1 MEGNI
6 EHIHQL
12 LNIKLTGELNL
23 SEEKEFNNWLTE
35 SSENELLFRRMLD
48 IWQKGQFTPRI
59 KGQQATFKKISRQL
73 DFKERIFEYESYNQ
87 PIDKWKRWYRVAVA
101 IIFLLAAISIFYFLI
116 PSPGSEQEIVQAE
129 MILKNNPAGQKTR
142 INLPDGS
149 VCWLNS
155 ESEIKF
161 YSNFSDS
168 TRNIYLIGEA
178 YFEVT
183 KDKNRPFK
191 VHAPTMTITALGT
204 AFNISSFPEEENEL
218 VALIKGRI
226 SVNCKDKFY
235 NEVLPGEAISFNKEK
250 DSSERLEI
258 ARNEAIAWKNGII
271 NFNEETYKTI
281 FSKLERWYGVKISIT
296 GNPPAHLKYK
306 ASFKNELLVNIL
318 ESIRYG
324 HDFNY
329 KIDGKNV
336 KIMFN

>member
-1 MEGNI
+1 MKGNI

-48 IWQKGQFTPRI
+48 VMQKGQFTPRI
-59 KGQQATFKKISRQL
+59 KGQQTTFKKISRQL
-73 DFKERIFEYESYNQ
+73 DFKERIYEYESYNQ
-87 PIDKWKRWYRVAVA
+87 PINKWKRWYRVAAA

-191 VHAPTMTITALGT
+191 VQAPTMTITALGT
-204 AFNISSFPEEENEL
+204 AFNISSIPEEGNEI
-218 VALIKGRI
+218 VALIEGRI
-226 SVNCKDKFY
+226 SVNCKDKF
-235 NEVLPGEAISFNKEK
+235 F
-250 DSSERLEI
+250 
-258 ARNEAIAWKNGII
+258 
-271 NFNEETYKTI
+271 F
-281 FSKLERWYGVKISIT
+281 
-296 GNPPAHLKYK
+296 
-306 ASFKNELLVNIL
+306 
-318 ESIRYG
+318 
-324 HDFNY
+324 
-329 KIDGKNV
+329 
-336 KIMFN
+336 